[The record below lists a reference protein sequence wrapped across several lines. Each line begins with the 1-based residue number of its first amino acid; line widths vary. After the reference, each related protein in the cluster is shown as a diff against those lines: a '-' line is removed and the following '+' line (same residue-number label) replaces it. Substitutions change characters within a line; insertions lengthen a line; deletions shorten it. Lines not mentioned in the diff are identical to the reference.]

1 MRGLAPWEFSY
12 RQVTITTVSS
22 LLFWFQNYAAIMV
35 SSITSGT
42 LLRQRY
48 LVKQVLGQG
57 GFGRTYLAIDQERFN
72 EPCVIKEFTVP
83 YQDDGLVEKAKALFQ
98 REASTLYQIQH
109 PQIPRFWA
117 AFESEQRLFLVQDLV
132 QGQTY
137 RTLLQVRRQQGQTFS
152 QAEVLH
158 LLNHLLPVL
167 TYLHDRDIVH
177 RDISPENI
185 ILRTL
190 ETREVIIPAEVTPTT
205 HQGLPVLIDFGAV
218 KEAASHWSI
227 ISTITRV
234 GKVGYAPPEQ
244 LQTGNVS
251 PHSDLYALG
260 ATCLVLLT
268 GREPQTLLD
277 SQTLSWQWQPYT
289 QISHGLAIVFQ
300 KMLALHPH
308 DRYQSAREAWVDLQP
323 LMEGSVKSTL
333 LNPTVQPPPLIE
345 QEIAPAARDI
355 SFKQAATTIRTQL
368 FMTSNTERG
377 TLGIPKSAISKN
389 SSVRKGA
396 TMNQFTVPTAIAV
409 SLMVSTG
416 IGMHLFRMTEPL
428 SSAQQIN
435 PDASRSPGAGSNG
448 KPQRIEFAPG
458 EISAVVQG
466 NLLEQNSQLYTIE
479 AAQGQIM
486 TVTIEGT
493 GVFMNLLQANGQ
505 AIDSS
510 SNQTRSW
517 TGQLPKNDRYT
528 IEVTGNG
535 TYSLD
540 VAITPVSQFTD
551 STVQHIRFPRGQ
563 NQTTVTGKTQPT
575 QGKRFLL
582 KASARQVMS
591 VRVLKGDVSVVTLAP
606 NGQRIGGSS
615 ADSRDWKGRLPMDGE
630 YTIEVTSK
638 QKEDFA
644 LGFEIF

>member
-1 MRGLAPWEFSY
+1 
-12 RQVTITTVSS
+12 
-22 LLFWFQNYAAIMV
+22 MV

-48 LVKQVLGQG
+48 LIKQVLGQG
-57 GFGRTYLAIDQERFN
+57 GFGRTYLAVDQERFN
-72 EPCVIKEFTVP
+72 ELCVIKEFAVP
-83 YQDDGLVEKAKALFQ
+83 YQDDGLVEKAKTLFQ

-117 AFESEQRLFLVQDLV
+117 AFENEQRLFLVQDFV

-137 RTLLQVRRQQGQTFS
+137 RNLLQSRRQQGQVFS
-152 QAEVLH
+152 EAEILH

-190 ETREVIIPAEVTPTT
+190 ESRELIIPAEVSPTT
-205 HQGLPVLIDFGAV
+205 NQGLPVLIDFGAV
-218 KEAASHWSI
+218 KEAASHWPI

-277 SQTLSWQWQPYT
+277 SQTLAWQWQPYA
-289 QISHGLAIVFQ
+289 QISDGLATVFQ
-300 KMLALHPH
+300 KMLALHPN
-308 DRYQSAREAWVDLQP
+308 DRYQTAREAWAELQP
-323 LMEGSVKSTL
+323 LMEGAVKSTVI
-333 LNPTVQPPPLIE
+333 NPMVQPSQLIDR
-345 QEIAPAARDI
+345 EIAPAARDI
-355 SFKQAATTIRTQL
+355 NFKRAATTIRTQL
-368 FMTSNTERG
+368 FMASNDSEASDA
-377 TLGIPKSAISKN
+377 PKSVLPKTASAKKAAILN
-389 SSVRKGA
+389 R
-396 TMNQFTVPTAIAV
+396 FTVPAAIAA
-409 SLMVSTG
+409 SLMVSSG
-416 IGMHLFRMTEPL
+416 IGLHLFRMTEPL
-428 SSAQQIN
+428 LSTHQLKIDT
-435 PDASRSPGAGSNG
+435 PYRSTGAISNG

-458 EISAVVQG
+458 EISAIVQG
-466 NLLEQNSQLYTIE
+466 NLLEQNSQPYIIE

-486 TVTIEGT
+486 TVTLEGT
-493 GVFMNLLQANGQ
+493 GVSMNLLQENGQ

-510 SNQTRSW
+510 AHQTRSW
-517 TGQLPKNDRYT
+517 TGQLPKTDKYT
-528 IEVTGNG
+528 IQVTGTG
-535 TYSLD
+535 AYSLD

-551 STVQHIRFPRGQ
+551 STVQYIRFPRGQ
-563 NQTTVTGKTQPT
+563 NQTTVTGKIQPNR
-575 QGKRFLL
+575 GKRYLL
-582 KASARQVMS
+582 KASGRQVMA
-591 VRVLKGDVSVVTLAP
+591 VRVLKGNVSMMVLAP

-615 ADSRDWKGRLPMDGE
+615 AESRNWKGRLPMDGE
-630 YTIEVTSK
+630 YTIEVTSD
-638 QKEDFA
+638 QKEDFVV
-644 LGFEIF
+644 GFEIF

>member
-1 MRGLAPWEFSY
+1 
-12 RQVTITTVSS
+12 
-22 LLFWFQNYAAIMV
+22 MV

-72 EPCVIKEFTVP
+72 ELCVIKEFTVP
-83 YQDDGLVEKAKALFQ
+83 YQDDGLVEKAKTLFQ

-117 AFESEQRLFLVQDLV
+117 AFESDQRLFLVQDFV

-137 RTLLQVRRQQGQTFS
+137 RNLLQTRRQQGQAFS
-152 QAEVLH
+152 EAEILH

-190 ETREVIIPAEVTPTT
+190 EARELVIPAEVTPTT
-205 HQGLPVLIDFGAV
+205 NQGLPVLIDFGAV
-218 KEAASHWSI
+218 KEAASHWPI

-268 GREPQTLLD
+268 GREPQSLLD
-277 SQTLSWQWQPYT
+277 SQTLAWQWQPYT
-289 QISHGLAIVFQ
+289 QISEGLANIFNR
-300 KMLALHPH
+300 MLALHPN
-308 DRYQSAREAWVDLQP
+308 DRYQSAREAWADLQP

-333 LNPTVQPPPLIE
+333 LNPMVQPPASIDRD
-345 QEIAPAARDI
+345 IAPAARDV
-355 SFKQAATTIRTQL
+355 SLKRTAATIRTQL
-368 FMTSNTERG
+368 FMTSNPENNASDT
-377 TLGIPKSAISKN
+377 PKSGLSR
-389 SSVRKGA
+389 SSSRKGA
-396 TMNQFTVPTAIAV
+396 MMSQWAVPAAIAT
-409 SLMVSTG
+409 SLLISTG
-416 IGMHLFRMTEPL
+416 IGLHLFRMTDPL
-428 SSAQQIN
+428 PSMNQIKA
-435 PDASRSPGAGSNG
+435 DAPFRNTEAISDG
-448 KPQRIEFAPG
+448 KPKRIQFVPG

-466 NLLEQNSQLYTIE
+466 NLVDRNLQPYLIE

-486 TVTIEGT
+486 TVTIEGA
-493 GVFMNLLQANGQ
+493 GVSMNLLQQNGQ
-505 AIDSS
+505 GIDNSS
-510 SNQTRSW
+510 YQARRW
-517 TGQLPKNDRYT
+517 TGQLPKSERYT
-528 IEVTGNG
+528 IEVTGTG
-535 TYSLD
+535 AYSLD
-540 VAITPVSQFTD
+540 VAITPVSQFID
-551 STVQHIRFPRGQ
+551 SNIQHVRFARGQ
-563 NQTTVTGKTQPT
+563 SQTTVTGDIQPK
-575 QGKRFLL
+575 QPRRYLL
-582 KASARQVMS
+582 KASGGQIMA
-591 VRVLKGDVSVVTLAP
+591 VRALKGDVSLVVTAP

-615 ADSRDWKGRLPMDGE
+615 AQTRDWKNRLPMDGE
-630 YTIEVTSK
+630 YTIEISSK
-638 QKEDFA
+638 RKQDFA
-644 LGFEIF
+644 LGFEIY

>member
-1 MRGLAPWEFSY
+1 
-12 RQVTITTVSS
+12 
-22 LLFWFQNYAAIMV
+22 MV

-72 EPCVIKEFTVP
+72 ELCVIKEFTVP
-83 YQDDGLVEKAKALFQ
+83 YQDDGLVEKAKTLFQ

-117 AFESEQRLFLVQDLV
+117 AFESEQRLFLVQDFV

-137 RTLLQVRRQQGQTFS
+137 RTLLQARRQQGQAFS
-152 QAEVLH
+152 EVEILH

-185 ILRTL
+185 ILRTR
-190 ETREVIIPAEVTPTT
+190 ETRELVIPAEVTTN
-205 HQGLPVLIDFGAV
+205 QGLPVLIDFGAV
-218 KEAASHWSI
+218 KEAASHWPI

-268 GREPQTLLD
+268 GREPQALLD
-277 SQTLSWQWQPYT
+277 SQTLAWQWQAYT
-289 QISHGLAIVFQ
+289 QISDGLAIVFQ
-300 KMLALHPH
+300 KMLALHPN
-308 DRYQSAREAWVDLQP
+308 DRYQSAREAWADLQP
-323 LMEGSVKSTL
+323 LIEGSVKSTL
-333 LNPTVQPPPLIE
+333 LNPMVQPPPTINR
-345 QEIAPAARDI
+345 EIAPAARDI
-355 SFKQAATTIRTQL
+355 SLKRTATTIRTQL
-368 FMTSNTERG
+368 FMRSNAGGTSDT
-377 TLGIPKSAISKN
+377 PKSSLSRNPA
-389 SSVRKGA
+389 RKA
-396 TMNQFTVPTAIAV
+396 AMNRWTVPAAIAT

-416 IGMHLFRMTEPL
+416 IGLHLFRMTEPL
-428 SSAQQIN
+428 ASTQQIKVEAPFRN
-435 PDASRSPGAGSNG
+435 TGAISNG
-448 KPQRIEFAPG
+448 KPQGIVFAPG

-466 NLLEQNSQLYTIE
+466 NLLEQNSQPYTIE
-479 AAQGQIM
+479 ASQGQIM

-493 GVFMNLLQANGQ
+493 GVFMNLLQENEQ

-510 SNQTRSW
+510 SHQTRNW
-517 TGQLPKNDRYT
+517 TGQLPKTGRYT
-528 IEVTGNG
+528 IEVTGTG
-535 TYSLD
+535 AYSLD
-540 VAITPVSQFTD
+540 VAITPISQFTD
-551 STVQHIRFPRGQ
+551 SNVQYVRFPRGQ
-563 NQTTVTGKTQPT
+563 SQTTVTGGIQPK
-575 QGKRFLL
+575 QGRRYLL

-591 VRVLKGDVSVVTLAP
+591 VQALKGDVSVMVLAP
-606 NGQRIGGSS
+606 TGQRIGGSS
-615 ADSRDWKGRLPMDGE
+615 AESRNWKGRLPMDGE

-638 QKEDFA
+638 QKQDFA
-644 LGFEIF
+644 LGFEIY